1 MRSDKM
7 SLFIQRKFETS
18 LPRPIIMRACDE
30 AAYYFVVFLPG
41 SRQANVHA
49 TSILVTD
56 INNEL
61 LGD

>member
-1 MRSDKM
+1 
-7 SLFIQRKFETS
+7 
-18 LPRPIIMRACDE
+18 MRACDE

-56 INNEL
+56 INKEL
-61 LGD
+61 RGD